1 VQPSPPPPAPP
12 SAMPPPQAGM
22 FAAAPVRRVSMAV
35 MAAVTFLTI
44 MIISLIFLY
53 IFVYSGLPTD
63 YDKYWWAGVTGW
75 GFAFIFFWVH
85 AATNEDPITWV
96 LKWMFFILGAV
107 FLYANVLA
115 SAAAGGPASW
125 TFLWLIVLS
134 IIVLVVLL
142 FSWNMLRQ
150 KAADAE
156 RKAMRHRT

>member
-1 VQPSPPPPAPP
+1 MQPGPPPPPPP
-12 SAMPPPQAGM
+12 SAMPPPQAGI
-22 FAAAPVRRVSMAV
+22 FEAAPVRRVSSVVMAV
-35 MAAVTFLTI
+35 ATFLTFL
-44 MIISLIFLY
+44 IIGLIFLY
-53 IFVYSGLPTD
+53 IFVYSGLVND
-63 YDKYWWAGVTGW
+63 YDKYWWAGITGW

-96 LKWMFFILGAV
+96 LKWLFFILGTV
-107 FLYANVLA
+107 FFYASVLT
-115 SAAAGGPASW
+115 SAPYHEAWW

-142 FSWNMLRQ
+142 FSWSMLRQ